1 MQSETDILCRVFRLA
16 PLKAEKGGEAAMKKL
31 ILLTMLAVLA
41 FPSASSADDS
51 IITAEDFE
59 KYSLTEKYNTGSLKV
74 SYPGLAEET
83 LTNEYIINA
92 PGGIYTG
99 DEVYEGN
106 AAENI
111 VTYAQTSDTEAIA
124 VRGGLN
130 NGWHGFYS
138 HPMLYLAGGQGIS
151 SEFNK
156 YNRRVA
162 VVKSGTGK
170 VLNLSAPSNNYV
182 DASCWYGYD
191 EIDFSKP
198 VLWES
203 DIKIGNMADKG
214 AAYLSLTKNKFA
226 EMPLLAYPGHDCG
239 RTGITPVIEFLP
251 DGKIMFGGE
260 EIGQYSKNV
269 FYRVSLF
276 MDAGDASAACRLTIK
291 EVQSGDA
298 VVSELPM
305 NIDYD
310 FTGITGVEYYTKV
323 ASGANASSEVQIDNI
338 SIKQVIFSG
347 VIKTTA
353 TADINGKGVMP
364 ITFSSLLNR
373 ETVNNDTIKVYHGGE
388 LVEGT
393 NVSVLNSTVVRLS
406 LPVLS
411 PSEYYTV
418 KIDGVMS
425 ESGLRA
431 ECETEFKS
439 KDAFTLSSAKIASD
453 AITFKL
459 KNNSSESGFVTVL
472 AVLYSE
478 NKILPNGV
486 LYKRMTAD
494 PGGTINGDIDIS
506 NVSGADSAVIYC
518 LDTISAFRAAAPPQ
532 TVADK

>member
-1 MQSETDILCRVFRLA
+1 MQSETDILCQVFRLA

-170 VLNLSAPSNNYV
+170 VLNLSATNNSYV
-182 DASCWYGYD
+182 DTSCWYGYD

-203 DIKIGNMADKG
+203 DVEIGYMGDKG

-226 EMPLLAYPGHDCG
+226 EVPLLAYPGHDCG
-239 RTGITPVIEFLP
+239 RTAITPVLQFLP
-251 DGKIMFGGE
+251 DGKIMLGE
-260 EIGQYSKNV
+260 DEIGEYSKNT

-276 MDAGDASAACRLTIK
+276 IDASDSSAALRLTIREK
-291 EVQSGDA
+291 QSGDA
-298 VVSELPM
+298 VVNELLKS
-305 NIDYD
+305 IDYD
-310 FTGITGVEYYTKV
+310 FSGVTGIEYYVKSV
-323 ASGANASSEVQIDNI
+323 VNAKQSTEMYVDNI
-338 SIKQVIFSG
+338 EIKQVIFSG
-347 VIKTTA
+347 AIKTA
-353 TADINGKGVMP
+353 ALADINGKGVMP
-364 ITFSSLLNR
+364 VTFSALLNR

-393 NVSVLNSTVVRLS
+393 NVSALNSTVVRLS

-439 KDAFTLSSAKIASD
+439 KDIVTLSNA
-453 AITFKL
+453 AINNDKVTFKM
-459 KNNSSESGFVTVL
+459 KNNSAENTSVTIL
-472 AVLYSE
+472 AVLYS
-478 NKILPNGV
+478 NGKILPSGV
-486 LYKRMTAD
+486 LYKQISAEPGKTAAD
-494 PGGTINGDIDIS
+494 EFDIS
-506 NVSGADSAVIYC
+506 ESAQCDSAVIYC
-518 LDTISAFRAAAPPQ
+518 IDRADSFRAAAPPL
-532 TVADK
+532 TAKR